1 MERYA
6 RTTSSTPHT
15 SATLGVPTFLP
26 PSLACVLIFLLLPR
40 RERPRRATASTHTD
54 PFTLLV
60 APDAAGVATGG
71 LYLDAYDGYAHE
83 QGGSRRVH
91 FAFAADTL
99 LVAPEPS
106 KPSAPPE
113 PPAATSFVERIVF
126 LAQAAPRR
134 GLVRRSNTAG
144 GAPAESVEALVRFDA
159 AAGTLTVRQPG
170 VRVGEAFS
178 VELIEL

>member
-126 LAQAAPRR
+126 RAAGSCAAVIRR
-134 GLVRRSNTAG
+134 AARRRSRWRRWCASTRRRA
-144 GAPAESVEALVRFDA
+144 R
-159 AAGTLTVRQPG
+159 
-170 VRVGEAFS
+170 
-178 VELIEL
+178 